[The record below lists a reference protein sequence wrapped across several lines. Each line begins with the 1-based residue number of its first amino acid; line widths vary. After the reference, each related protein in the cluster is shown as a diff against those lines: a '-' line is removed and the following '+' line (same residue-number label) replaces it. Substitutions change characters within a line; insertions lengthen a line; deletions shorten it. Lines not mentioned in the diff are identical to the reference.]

1 MVQNQ
6 QSDLVIAT
14 QVCQGKTMKMTRQ
27 YFHLKKLSD
36 LETMIKNR
44 IKNCS
49 KTGQELNQEGAGDEA
64 KPQGKR

>member
-1 MVQNQ
+1 MVQNLK
-6 QSDLVIAT
+6 SDLDIAT
-14 QVCQGKTMKMTRQ
+14 QECWGQTMKMTRQ
-27 YFHLKKLSD
+27 YFHLKQLSD

-49 KTGQELNQEGAGDEA
+49 KTGQELNQEGGGDEA